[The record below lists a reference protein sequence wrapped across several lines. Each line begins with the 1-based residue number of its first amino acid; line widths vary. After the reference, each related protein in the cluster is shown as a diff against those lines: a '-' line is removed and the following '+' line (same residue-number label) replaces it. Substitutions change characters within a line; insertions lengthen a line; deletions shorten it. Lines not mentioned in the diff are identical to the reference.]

1 MDPEESKTLAG
12 WKHAATNLMS
22 QIAIQSS
29 GAPSAGHG
37 LFHRFAIQ
45 ALTLRGEPKVPG
57 YQHVGLTPVGRVVEG
72 LVRSV
77 NNLLQRFHRSFFY
90 YFLPTSERYISI
102 AYYMAAF
109 GLLTGGVLLKAIGLL
124 LELMDQ
130 HPSAYLTLLW
140 RGFPLVLSLEVLGAG
155 LFSLAPL
162 GVDVVKQLLPLST
175 QDALY
180 VFLVAA
186 SASLLLMP
194 LFVRSALHPLV
205 QRLLM
210 HLHFL
215 LLLAPL
221 SMLNISLGAVVATL
235 GVPVVLTAGVH
246 CPWPIRFLRSLLQLI
261 TNPLLASFLI
271 LIAFSI
277 ASENSNFHFNDF
289 HQLSSIVNQT
299 FQGHRRLFLFIL
311 EDWYIYGAVTFPVF
325 SLGFLPVWAHIWT
338 V

>member
-1 MDPEESKTLAG
+1 MDG
-12 WKHAATNLMS
+12 WKHAAKNLMS
-22 QIAIQSS
+22 QMAIQAT

-45 ALTLRGEPKVPG
+45 TLTLRGEPKVAG
-57 YQHVGLTPVGRVVEG
+57 YQHVTLTPVARVIEG

-90 YFLPTSERYISI
+90 YFLPTSERYVSI
-102 AYYMAAF
+102 AYYMTAF

-130 HPSAYLTLLW
+130 QPTTYLTLIW
-140 RGFPLVLSLEVLGAG
+140 RGLPLMLVLEILGAA
-155 LFSLAPL
+155 LFSLAPF
-162 GVDVVKQLLPLST
+162 GIDATKQLLPLST

-180 VFLVAA
+180 VFIVASA
-186 SASLLLMP
+186 ASLLTLP
-194 LFVRSALHPLV
+194 LFLRSALHPLV

-221 SMLNISLGAVVATL
+221 SMLNISLGALVAAL
-235 GVPVVLTAGVH
+235 GVPIVLTAGIS
-246 CPWPIRFLRSLLQLI
+246 CAWPIRFVRAVLQLLV
-261 TNPLLASFLI
+261 NPVVVSFLI
-271 LIAFSI
+271 IAACSA
-277 ASENSNFHFNDF
+277 ASENAHFDVTNADHWKSTF
-289 HQLSSIVNQT
+289 EQA

-311 EDWYIYGAVTFPVF
+311 EDWFMYGAVTFPLF
-325 SLGFLPVWAHIWT
+325 SLGFLPVWAHIWAL
-338 V
+338 